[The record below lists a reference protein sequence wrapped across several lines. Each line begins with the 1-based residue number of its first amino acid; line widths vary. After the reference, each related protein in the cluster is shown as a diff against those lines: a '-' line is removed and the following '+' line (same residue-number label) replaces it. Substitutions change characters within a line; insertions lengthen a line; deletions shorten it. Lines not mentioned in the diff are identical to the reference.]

1 MITLNFYQILSKG
14 NGKDK
19 GPIYLSVKGLDK
31 RLHLSLH
38 MVLSTK
44 DWDKKK
50 ERVKQ
55 QHPQSYYYN
64 TQISDLYNKVWGF
77 IQKQTENGNKIT
89 TNEVKDHLNGKEL
102 PKDTLLNTFDQFIS
116 EHKHSLSKGTIN
128 HYIVTKNKLS
138 NFISTNYGLSDFSLE
153 ELNYSFISKFKTYM
167 DQHCKNHPNTIHK
180 EITRINSVI
189 NWSIKMDW
197 LKENPFKNFRTKTVP
212 TVKSILNSD
221 DVKLIEDYAS
231 ENNTMNIVKD
241 TFLFMCYT
249 GLSYS
254 DLKMLSQNDIQ
265 TSINGN
271 KIIKISRKKTNEYCM
286 IPIISKTQQLIDKYK
301 SHPKA
306 VSLGVVIPIISNQ
319 KTNDY
324 LELIQLDL
332 KINKKMTCHVG
343 RHSFATIALEMGV
356 PIETVSKSLGHSSIK
371 TTQIYAKITETK
383 LNKDFELF
391 EKGFNKN
398 DQPQNQLSKAI

>member
-19 GPIYLSVKGLDK
+19 GPIYLSVKGLNK

-77 IQKQTENGNKIT
+77 IQKQTKNGNKIST
-89 TNEVKDHLNGKEL
+89 QQIKDHLNGKEL
-102 PKDTLLNTFDQFIS
+102 PKDTILNSFDQFIF
-116 EHKHSLSKGTIN
+116 EHKHSLSKGTLN
-128 HYIVTKNKLS
+128 HYEVTKNKIS
-138 NFISTNYGLSDFSLE
+138 NYISSNLGLKDVSLE

-167 DQHCKNHPNTIHK
+167 DQHCKNHPNTIHR
-180 EITRINSVI
+180 EVTRINSVI
-189 NWSIKMDW
+189 NWTIKMDW
-197 LKENPFKNFRTKTVP
+197 LKENPFKNFKTKTVP

-221 DVKLIEDYAS
+221 DVKLIESYQSDN
-231 ENNTMNIVKD
+231 ETMNIVRD

-254 DLKMLSQNDIQ
+254 DLKSLTHNDIQ

-271 KIIKISRKKTNEYCM
+271 KIIKISRKKTQEYCM
-286 IPIISKTQQLIDKYK
+286 IPLISKCIEIINRYST
-301 SHPKA
+301 HPK
-306 VSLGVVIPIISNQ
+306 VLNSQVVIPMISNQ

-324 LELIQLDL
+324 LEFIQLEL

-343 RHSFATIALEMGV
+343 RHSFATISLELGV
-356 PIETVSKSLGHSSIK
+356 PIETVSKLLGHSSIK
-371 TTQIYAKITETK
+371 TTQIYGKITETK
-383 LNKDFELF
+383 LLKDFDLF
-391 EKGFNKN
+391 EKGFSTKE
-398 DQPQNQLSKAI
+398 PQNYQLYKII